1 VVSST
6 TLNFQATQFRESRL
20 PLYSTHLPFEAERV
34 DQAALEGP
42 LLAEWDAL
50 HARISPFLPFTSASW
65 NALWWRHHRSDT
77 LFTRDEL
84 CIIIVR
90 DSQNALI
97 AVAPMMA
104 TLRPAIGPVQVQTLR
119 YFGADPNVTEIRGM
133 VCEPQNEE
141 AALAAVLTCVKK
153 EYPRAHWI
161 EWGALRQASFEKA
174 SRVLPEGTRNAVL
187 EIDGYHLDLPSTWEE
202 LRASRSRN
210 IKESIRR
217 CYNSLKRDG
226 LTPELRVV
234 QAPAE
239 VPAALATFFRLH
251 AMRSL
256 ATNTVAHGNVFG
268 KANDRAFLTDYALE
282 RARRG
287 ELRIFQLLIA
297 GTVVATR
304 VAFQSNDQI
313 YLYFSGYDLEWSK
326 YSVMTT
332 LVVEAIKWSIEQRL
346 ALLHLSP
353 GTDVSKLRWGP
364 TATRYVALT
373 EVTRKWSAQLSFD
386 TYQRVGR
393 VRRWFETARQ
403 TKTT

>member
-1 VVSST
+1 
-6 TLNFQATQFRESRL
+6 
-20 PLYSTHLPFEAERV
+20 
-34 DQAALEGP
+34 

-65 NALWWRHHRSDT
+65 NALWWRHHRSNT
-77 LFTRDEL
+77 LFERDEL
-84 CIIIVR
+84 CLIVVR

-104 TLRPAIGPVQVQTLR
+104 TLRPAIGPVRVQTLR
-119 YFGADPNVTEIRGM
+119 YFGADPNVTEVRGM
-133 VCEPQNEE
+133 VCEPQNED
-141 AALAAVLTCVKK
+141 AALAAVLTCLKK

-161 EWGALRQASFEKA
+161 EWGALRQRSFEKA
-174 SRVLPEGTRNAVL
+174 SRLLPQGTRTSVL

-226 LTPELRVV
+226 LTPELRVI
-234 QAPAE
+234 QAPEE

>member
-1 VVSST
+1 MIQ
-6 TLNFQATQFRESRL
+6 FQATQVRGNRL
-20 PLYSTHLPFEAERV
+20 PLYSTHLPFRAERV
-34 DQAALEGP
+34 GEAALDGP

-50 HARISPFLPFTSASW
+50 HARISPFLPFTSPSW
-65 NALWWRHHRSDT
+65 NVLWWKHHRSAT

-84 CIIIVR
+84 CLIVVR
-90 DSQNALI
+90 DAQNALI

-104 TLRPAIGPVQVQTLR
+104 TLRPSIGPFRVQTLR
-119 YFGADPNVTEIRGM
+119 YFGADPNVTEIQGM
-133 VCEPQNEE
+133 ICEPENEE
-141 AALAAVLTCVKK
+141 AALAAVLACLRK
-153 EYPRAHWI
+153 EFPRAHWI
-161 EWGALRQASFEKA
+161 EWGALRQESFEKV
-174 SRVLPEGTRNAVL
+174 SRKLLEDSRTSVK
-187 EIDGYHLDLPSTWEE
+187 EIDGYHLDLPATWEE

-234 QAPAE
+234 QTPEE
-239 VPAALATFFRLH
+239 VPAALEIFFRLH
-251 AMRSL
+251 AMRSQ
-256 ATNTVAHGNVFG
+256 ATNTVAHGNVFRNE
-268 KANDRAFLTDYALE
+268 NDRQFITEYALE

-287 ELRIFQLLIA
+287 ELRVFQLLIS

-313 YLYFSGYDLEWSK
+313 YLYFSGYDLAWSK

-332 LVVEAIKWSIEQRL
+332 LVVEAIKWSIEQKL
-346 ALLHLSP
+346 TLLHLSP

-386 TYQRVGR
+386 TYRRVKR
-393 VRRWFETARQ
+393 ARRWLETARQ
-403 TKTT
+403 PKTT